1 MLIKNDYKP
10 RMLPKQ
16 PKQKKPVTS
25 NGRVLLV
32 LGFFGLVF
40 AGLIG
45 RSVYLQTES
54 EQAFLQ
60 DEGDKRVLRI
70 LSLPAARGTITDR
83 NGTPLAISAPADSL
97 YAIPAAMKDMPA
109 PEQLAALSALIDV
122 PVATLE
128 ERLTRT
134 DRKGRRK
141 EFVYLK
147 RQMMPEMRAQV
158 EALAIPGLA
167 FQQESKRHYPM
178 GELFAHIIGFTNI
191 DGQGQEGLELSRES
205 VLQGQNGARAV
216 LRDNKGNIVES
227 VDSAKNRP
235 PVHGQE
241 MVLSLDQ
248 RIQSLAYEELNKA
261 MVHHQAKAGSVVVLD
276 AQTGEILAL
285 VNAPSYDP
293 NHPGNTDSAHRRN
306 RAVTDM
312 IEPGSAMKP
321 FPVAKALDAGK
332 ASVHT
337 VLNTQPYQIGPATVR
352 DTHHYGSLDL
362 RGILQKS
369 SNVGTSRLSAM
380 FKPEEMH
387 GFYTAVGFGRRMHSG
402 FPGESAGLVRN
413 WKTWRPIEQA
423 TMSYGYGLQMSLLQL
438 ARSYTVFTHD
448 GTLLPVSFLKQDKAP
463 VGEQVLKPETAQAV
477 RRMMVSVTEK
487 GGTGTAGA
495 VEGFDVAAKTG
506 TARKLVNGRYAENK
520 HMATFIGF
528 APADKPRLIVAV
540 NVDEPTVN
548 GYYGGVVAGPVFKNI
563 MGGSLN
569 ILGVVPGKYDHNKVV
584 AAPE

>member
-25 NGRVLLV
+25 NGRVMLV
-32 LGFFGLVF
+32 LGCFGLAF
-40 AGLIG
+40 AGLIA
-45 RSVYLQTES
+45 RSAYLQTDAEQTHLQS
-54 EQAFLQ
+54 EGNKRAM
-60 DEGDKRVLRI
+60 RVLP
-70 LSLPAARGTITDR
+70 LPAARGTITDR

-97 YAIPAAMKDMPA
+97 YAIPAGMIEMPS
-109 PEQLAALSALIDV
+109 PQQLAELSAIIDV
-122 PVATLE
+122 PVETLQD
-128 ERLTRT
+128 RLGRT
-134 DRKGRRK
+134 NKHGKPKG
-141 EFVYLK
+141 FVYLK
-147 RQMMPEMRAQV
+147 RQMTPEMRARV
-158 EALAIPGLA
+158 EELAIPGLA
-167 FQQESKRHYPM
+167 FQQENKRHYPM
-178 GELFAHIIGFTNI
+178 GNLFAHIIGFTNI
-191 DGQGQEGLELSRES
+191 DGKGQEGLELSREQQ
-205 VLQGQNGARAV
+205 LQGQDGARTV

-227 VDSAKNRP
+227 VESAKNRA
-235 PVHGQE
+235 PVHGQD

-248 RIQSLAYEELNKA
+248 RIQSLAYDELNKA

-293 NHPGNTDSAHRRN
+293 NNPGAADSAHRRN

-312 IEPGSAMKP
+312 LEPGSAMKP

-332 ASVHT
+332 ATVHT
-337 VLNTQPYQIGPATVR
+337 VLNTNPYQIGSATVR
-352 DTHHYGSLDL
+352 DTHNYGSLDL
-362 RGILQKS
+362 RGVLQKS

-387 GFYTAVGFGRRMHSG
+387 SFYTSVGFGRRMHSG
-402 FPGESAGLVRN
+402 FPGESAGMVRN

-438 ARSYTVFTHD
+438 ARSYTVLTND
-448 GTLLPVSFLKQDKAP
+448 GALLPVSFVKQDKAP
-463 VGEQVLKPETAQAV
+463 QGEQVIKPETAKTV
-477 RRMMVSVTEK
+477 RKMMVSVTEK

-506 TARKLVNGRYAENK
+506 TARKLVNGHYAENR
-520 HMATFIGF
+520 HVATFIGF

-540 NVDEPTVN
+540 NVDEPSVN

-563 MGGSLN
+563 MSGSLN
-569 ILGVVPGKYDHNKVV
+569 ILGVVPAKHKHNKVI
-584 AAPE
+584 AAQ